1 MENKD
6 YEACEIEQTSASQ
19 KLASNK
25 KTALKRTIVSI
36 IAFIVISVI
45 IFSAQTVAYFS
56 IDKSSDLN
64 VIQSGNLEIEL
75 IEMKN
80 ENGTE
85 VLYTDPVSVMPA
97 TSVSKIVSVR
107 NTGSLPIYVR
117 ISVETLINKE
127 ENSLPDQWRSLIS
140 CNYNTEYWTYSD
152 GYFYYNFILE
162 PQNVTSPLFDS
173 VSFSPAMGNQ
183 FMNSEIK
190 LTVTSQATQANY
202 GATSPF
208 NAAGWPSSIN
218 PND

>member
-19 KLASNK
+19 NLASNK
-25 KTALKRTIVSI
+25 KTALKRTLVSI

-75 IEMKN
+75 IEMKD

-202 GATSPF
+202 GATSPL
-208 NAAGWPSSIN
+208 NAAGWPAGN
-218 PND
+218 

>member
-1 MENKD
+1 MEDK
-6 YEACEIEQTSASQ
+6 EFKACEIEQTSASQ
-19 KLASNK
+19 NLASNK

-64 VIQSGNLEIEL
+64 VIQSGNLQIEL
-75 IEMKN
+75 IEMKD

-127 ENSLPDQWRSLIS
+127 ENSLPDHWRSLIS
-140 CNYNTEYWTYSD
+140 CNFNTEYWTYSD

-183 FMNSEIK
+183 FMNTEIK

-202 GATSPF
+202 GATSPL
-208 NAAGWPSSIN
+208 NAAGWPAGN
-218 PND
+218 